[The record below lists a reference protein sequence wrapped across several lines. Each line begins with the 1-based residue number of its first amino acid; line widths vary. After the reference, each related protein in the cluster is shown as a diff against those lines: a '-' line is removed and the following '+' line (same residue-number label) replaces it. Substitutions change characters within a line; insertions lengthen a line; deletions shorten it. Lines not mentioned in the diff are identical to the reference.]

1 MINKNKEFN
10 KIKPYTYFIIRKID
24 GKKYHGVRYANK
36 VSPSEDFGKKYFG
49 SSKTNF
55 CKDFKNNPNK
65 FKFRLA
71 WVFED
76 KVSAI
81 NYETKVNRKIFKKD
95 DWENQSAHPA
105 INFTEEIRSKM
116 SKKLIG
122 TKIGS
127 KNPFYGK
134 KHNNLTK
141 KLISEKNKGKELTDN
156 HRQRIILSNKTRIY
170 NEETRK
176 KLSKINKG
184 RKFPKE
190 FCEKISKSR
199 IGIKLSQEHKDK
211 ISLKVAGKLNPM
223 YGKTHSEEARRK
235 ISLSRI
241 GKAPWNKGLKKKRVK
256 NG

>member
-105 INFTEEIRSKM
+105 INFTEEIKLKI
-116 SKKLIG
+116 SKKLKG
-122 TKIGS
+122 KKIGPE
-127 KNPFYGK
+127 NHFYGK
-134 KHNNLTK
+134 K
-141 KLISEKNKGKELTDN
+141 
-156 HRQRIILSNKTRIY
+156 Q
-170 NEETRK
+170 
-176 KLSKINKG
+176 
-184 RKFPKE
+184 
-190 FCEKISKSR
+190 SR
-199 IGIKLSQEHKDK
+199 R
-211 ISLKVAGKLNPM
+211 P
-223 YGKTHSEEARRK
+223 
-235 ISLSRI
+235 
-241 GKAPWNKGLKKKRVK
+241 
-256 NG
+256 

>member
-10 KIKPYTYFIIRKID
+10 KVKPYTYFIIRKID

-36 VSPSEDFGKKYFG
+36 VCPSEDFGKKYFG

-55 CKDFKNNPNK
+55 CKDFKKNPQK

-81 NYETKVNRKIFKKD
+81 NYETKVNRKIFKKY

-105 INFTEEIRSKM
+105 INFTEEI
-116 SKKLIG
+116 KL
-122 TKIGS
+122 KISNKLKGKRTGS
-127 KNPFYGK
+127 ENHFYGK
-134 KHNNLTK
+134 KHSDLTK
-141 KLISEKNKGKELTDN
+141 KLISEKNKGRELTDN
-156 HRQRIILSNKTRIY
+156 QRQRIILSNKTRIY
-170 NEETRK
+170 NKETRK

-190 FCEKISKSR
+190 FGEKISKSR
-199 IGIKLSQEHKDK
+199 IGLKLSQEHKAK

-241 GKAPWNKGLKKKRVK
+241 GKVPWNKGLKKEKS
-256 NG
+256 